1 MSDLI
6 IKVIKGIYDTENP
19 TENQIRKY
27 ERYGKE
33 FIDDL
38 TGIYIHEDLSLLI
51 ITDCRTPTAIEFR
64 TNLRFNQHN

>member
-6 IKVIKGIYDTENP
+6 IKAIKGIYDTENP
-19 TENQIRKY
+19 IENQIRKY
-27 ERYGKE
+27 KRYGKE

-51 ITDCRTPTAIEFR
+51 IMDCRTPTAIEFR